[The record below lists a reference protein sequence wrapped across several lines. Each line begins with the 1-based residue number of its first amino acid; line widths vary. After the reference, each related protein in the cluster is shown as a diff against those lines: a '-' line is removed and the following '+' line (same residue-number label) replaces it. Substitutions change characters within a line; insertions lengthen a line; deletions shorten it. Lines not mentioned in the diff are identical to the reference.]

1 MMDEQI
7 KGAVAKKSK
16 KLLWKII
23 IAISTSSLFLGI
35 LLFLVI
41 IAFIMATA
49 EAINS
54 KNNEDEANV
63 WSEKVL
69 KYEDKISEYCT
80 KYDIGAYKYHIM
92 AIMQVSTDGEGK
104 DPMAAS
110 GIAGYEITS
119 VNDSI
124 DIGVQEFAQL
134 LKLAGVSS
142 VSDTDKLLIVY
153 QTYHLG
159 RDYYTYLNSR
169 GHTQQLAVRYIY
181 DKGINGKTSYFADNV
196 ALLLKR
202 AENARKNAAS
212 GVAGNDTVFIWPV
225 RPEYAT
231 ISSNYG
237 SRYCPFHGKEFH
249 SGIDIVA
256 PSGVEIYAVKSGKVI
271 TAQFHNSYGNY
282 IIIDH
287 GNNVYSQYNHASSLN
302 VAVGDTVSQGQVIAY
317 VGSTGDST
325 GAHLDFRIITSEG
338 YQNPLNY
345 VSSAVNIDNMP
356 KKSVQAG
363 IDAGLPN
370 ERIVWNYMKACG
382 FTDVQAAAM
391 MGNIW
396 RESRFESGA
405 LEGNGVGLGIC
416 QWSWTRRTE
425 YENYAASIGKNPL
438 DLEAQLEY
446 MVKTLVPE
454 QFLPQKYYNEWKNGD
469 IDTATKAIQHGW
481 LRPPVDVSDR
491 QRMARY
497 YYDLYAG
504 KQ

>member
-1 MMDEQI
+1 MDEQI
-7 KGAVAKKSK
+7 KNAAVKKSK

-23 IAISTSSLFLGI
+23 FAICTSSVFLWM
-35 LLFLVI
+35 LLFIVI

-49 EAINS
+49 EAINQ
-54 KNNEDEANV
+54 KNNSDESVV

-69 KYEDKISEYCT
+69 KYEDEIAEYCAT
-80 KYDIGAYKYHIM
+80 YDIGAYKYHIM

-110 GIAGYEITS
+110 DIAGYEIKS
-119 VNDSI
+119 SKESI
-124 DIGVQEFAQL
+124 EIGVQEFAQL
-134 LKLAGVSS
+134 LKLVGVSG
-142 VSDTDKLLIVY
+142 VSDTDKLLTVY
-153 QTYHLG
+153 QVYHLG
-159 RDYYTYLNSR
+159 RDYYTYLNGR

-181 DKGINGKTSYFADNV
+181 DNGITGKTSYFADNV

-202 AENARKNAAS
+202 AETARKNAS
-212 GVAGNDTVFIWPV
+212 STGGGDDTVFIWPTL
-225 RPEYAT
+225 PEYQT

-237 SRYCPFHGKEFH
+237 SRICPYHGKEFH

-271 TAQFHNSYGNY
+271 TAQYHSSYGNY

-287 GNNVYSQYNHASSLN
+287 GNNIYSQYNHASSLT
-302 VAVGDTVSQGQVIAY
+302 VAVGDIVSQGQVIAY

-325 GAHLDFRIITSEG
+325 GAHLDFRIITSG
-338 YQNPLNY
+338 GFQNPLEY
-345 VSSAVNIDNMP
+345 VTPAVNINNMP
-356 KKSVQAG
+356 KKSIQNG

-370 ERIVWNYMKACG
+370 EKICWDYMKACG

-396 RESRFESGA
+396 RESRFSSGA

-425 YENYAASIGKNPL
+425 YENYAASVGKNPL
-438 DLEAQLEY
+438 DLEPQLEY
-446 MVKTLVPE
+446 MVKTLVRS
-454 QFLPQKYYNEWKNGD
+454 QFLPQKYYDEWKTGD
-469 IDTATKAIQHGW
+469 IDTATKAIQNGW
-481 LRPPVDVSDR
+481 LRPPVDCSDR
-491 QRMARY
+491 QRMAHY
-497 YYDLYAG
+497 YYNLYAG
-504 KQ
+504 K